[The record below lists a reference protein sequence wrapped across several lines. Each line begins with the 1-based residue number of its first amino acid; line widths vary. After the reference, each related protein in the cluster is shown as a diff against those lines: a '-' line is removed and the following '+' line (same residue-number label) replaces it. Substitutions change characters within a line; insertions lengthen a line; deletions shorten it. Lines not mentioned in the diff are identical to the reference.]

1 VPNGHYHSDLLFH
14 VICACVF
21 FSPFGYLYKS
31 DIYRGL
37 PQYIA
42 ALDLPPKKGLFF
54 YIILDDKKKKK
65 EKKEAYKA
73 ITIHEKVNISSSQTK
88 SEK

>member
-1 VPNGHYHSDLLFH
+1 MLF
-14 VICACVF
+14 VCVFF